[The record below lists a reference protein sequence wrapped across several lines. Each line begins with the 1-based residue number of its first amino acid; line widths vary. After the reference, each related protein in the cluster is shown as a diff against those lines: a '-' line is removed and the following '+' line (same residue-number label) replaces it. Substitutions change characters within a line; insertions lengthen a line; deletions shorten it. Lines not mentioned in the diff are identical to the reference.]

1 MSAQRESLSF
11 QHFVLEAMQ
20 KGDLDEVMEIEQCS
34 FQSPWS
40 RPVFLE
46 ELARPWA
53 FLDVVRAQSSDHSAG
68 RVLAFCNYWRV
79 ADEVHLLKVATHPD
93 ARGLGL
99 GGRLLGHIVGF
110 GRLHACRLVTLEVR
124 RSNDTA
130 QRLYRRFGFKSVGI
144 RPNYYND
151 DNEDAVVMILELA
164 R

>member
-1 MSAQRESLSF
+1 MSARRESLPVQNF
-11 QHFVLEAMQ
+11 ALEPMRE
-20 KGDLDEVMEIEQCS
+20 GDLDEVMEIELVS
-34 FQSPWS
+34 FRSPWS

-53 FLDVVRAQSSDHSAG
+53 FLDVVRAPGND

-99 GGRLLGHIVGF
+99 GGRLLAHVLAF
-110 GRLHACRLVTLEVR
+110 AHKHTCRLVTLEVR

-144 RPNYYND
+144 RPNYYAD
-151 DNEDAVVMILELA
+151 DGEDAIVMMRELG
-164 R
+164 

>member
-1 MSAQRESLSF
+1 MSARRESLSL
-11 QHFVLEAMQ
+11 QHFVLEAMRES
-20 KGDLDEVMEIEQCS
+20 DLDQVMDIEQCS
-34 FQSPWS
+34 FRSPWS

-53 FLDVVRAQSSDHSAG
+53 FLDVIRTADNS

-79 ADEVHLLKVATHPD
+79 ADEVHLLKVASHPD

-99 GGRLLGHIVGF
+99 GARLLGHIVGF
-110 GRLHACRLVTLEVR
+110 GRRHDCRLVTLEVR

-151 DNEDAVVMILELA
+151 DNEDALVMMLELA
-164 R
+164 AA

>member
-1 MSAQRESLSF
+1 MSAARETLSF
-11 QHFVLEAMQ
+11 QHFVLEAMRES
-20 KGDLDEVMEIEQCS
+20 DLDEVMEIEQCS
-34 FQSPWS
+34 FRSPWS

-53 FLDVVRAQSSDHSAG
+53 FLDVIRSTG
-68 RVLAFCNYWRV
+68 NNRVLAFCNYWRV

-99 GGRLLGHIVGF
+99 GARMLGHIVGF
-110 GRLHACRLVTLEVR
+110 GRQHDCRLVTLEVR
-124 RSNDTA
+124 RSNETA

-151 DNEDAVVMILELA
+151 DNEDAVVMMLELA
-164 R
+164 PP

>member
-1 MSAQRESLSF
+1 MSARRESLSF
-11 QHFVLEAMQ
+11 QHFVLEAMRES
-20 KGDLDEVMEIEQCS
+20 DLDEVMEIEHRS
-34 FQSPWS
+34 FRSPWS

-53 FLDVVRAQSSDHSAG
+53 FLDVLRAVDDG
-68 RVLAFCNYWRV
+68 RVQAFCNYWRV

-99 GGRLLGHIVGF
+99 GARLLGHIVSF
-110 GRLHACRLVTLEVR
+110 GRQHGCRLITLEVR

-151 DNEDAVVMILELA
+151 DNEDAVVMILDLVVP
-164 R
+164 

>member
-1 MSAQRESLSF
+1 MSARRESLPF
-11 QHFVLEAMQ
+11 QHFVLEGMRER
-20 KGDLDEVMEIEQCS
+20 DLDEVMEIEHCS
-34 FQSPWS
+34 FRSPWS
-40 RPVFLE
+40 RPVFIE

-53 FLDVVRAQSSDHSAG
+53 FLDVIRAGDG
-68 RVLAFCNYWRV
+68 RVVAFCNYWRV

-99 GGRLLGHIVGF
+99 GARLLQHIVDF
-110 GRLHACRLVTLEVR
+110 GRKHDCRLITLEVR

-151 DNEDAVVMILELA
+151 DNEDALVMMLELA
-164 R
+164 PSS